1 VRTRTAVVA
10 VAMLLF
16 AAPAALAH
24 QGNPNY
30 RSEVKRITPA
40 TSGVTVTV
48 LNYDDRL
55 QLENTSGTT
64 VVVEDYE
71 DKPYAR
77 VLGDGTVQVNTN
89 SKAYYLDDDRFA
101 EVAVPDGLGDTPNWK
116 SLSKTGRFEWHDH
129 RMHWMSKSD
138 PPQLKDKDVRTHIL
152 DWKVPITVDGEPG
165 AIAGSLTWVPL
176 PGGSMPLGAIFGLA
190 ALIIACLIAVA
201 IVRRRREP
209 QAGDEPAGKEA
220 AEAW

>member
-10 VAMLLF
+10 VAMLLL

-55 QLENTSGTT
+55 QLQNTSGKT
-64 VVVEDYE
+64 VVVDDYE

-89 SKAYYLDDDRFA
+89 SKAYYLNDDRYA
-101 EVAVPDGLGDTPNWK
+101 EVSVPDGLGDAPNWK

-138 PPQLKDKDVRTHIL
+138 PPQLEDKDVRTHIL
-152 DWKVPITVDGEPG
+152 DWKVPITVDGKPG

-190 ALIIACLIAVA
+190 ALIIACLIAIAV
-201 IVRRRREP
+201 VRRRREP
-209 QAGDEPAGKEA
+209 RAGDGKEA